1 MANAAGLTETELLKL
16 LAVLDF
22 DLARDGTHLEETV
35 KAHDVR
41 RRAAQR

>member
-22 DLARDGTHLEETV
+22 DLARYGKHLEETV
-35 KAHDVR
+35 KLTTFC